1 MAQLIG
7 EAGEEKPPGSRYTL
21 GPRPASKEASVSRLR
36 TMGVTCVVLALA
48 STAACSNK
56 SASPKAA
63 DAVLLHASDVP
74 DMRLEGASQALTDTS
89 LLMEALGHG
98 EVFKIEPP
106 AIAAKLSEW
115 GFVRGH
121 LERFLGGGTH
131 AQAFVVELR
140 TAAEA
145 RTALAFMYQ
154 QLFELC
160 PGEPQCATQF
170 PVSVPDIPS
179 AKGQVVTPF
188 RDQNF
193 GKPFTDY
200 KVLFSVGPL
209 VYGIDVGG
217 DGDFYDPGTVSKDTA
232 LAVFKD
238 VYDRV
243 KGLSPDALFKI
254 VPSRPLGPPPDTAVS
269 GSPPPGAPP
278 PPGASSSPSP

>member
-1 MAQLIG
+1 M
-7 EAGEEKPPGSRYTL
+7 
-21 GPRPASKEASVSRLR
+21 SRLR
-36 TMGVTCVVLALA
+36 TMGVTCAILALA
-48 STAACSNK
+48 SMAACSNK
-56 SASPKAA
+56 AASPKAA
-63 DAVLLHASDVP
+63 DAVLLHASDLP
-74 DMRLEGASQALTDTS
+74 DMRLEGASQGLTDTTG
-89 LLMEALGHG
+89 LVEALGHG

-121 LERFLGGGTH
+121 LEKFLGGGTH
-131 AQAFVVELR
+131 AQAFVVEFK
-140 TAAEA
+140 TAADA

-154 QLFELC
+154 QLFKLC
-160 PGEPQCATQF
+160 PGEPRCATQF
-170 PVSVPDIPS
+170 PISVPDIPT

-200 KVLFSVGPL
+200 KVLFSISSL

-232 LAVFKD
+232 EAVFKD
-238 VYDRV
+238 VYERV
-243 KGLSPDALFKI
+243 KSLSPDALFRI
-254 VPSRPLGPPPDTAVS
+254 VPSRPLGPPPDTVVS

>member
-1 MAQLIG
+1 
-7 EAGEEKPPGSRYTL
+7 
-21 GPRPASKEASVSRLR
+21 VSRLR
-36 TMGVTCVVLALA
+36 TMGVACVVLALA
-48 STAACSNK
+48 LAGCSSK
-56 SASPKAA
+56 SAPPKAA

-74 DMRLEGASQALTDTS
+74 NMRLEGASQAFTDS
-89 LLMEALGHG
+89 DVLVQALGNG

-131 AQAFVVELR
+131 AQAFVIEFR
-140 TAAEA
+140 SPAEA
-145 RTALAFMYQ
+145 RTALDFMYK
-154 QLFELC
+154 QLFQPC
-160 PGEPQCATQF
+160 PGEPQCATKF
-170 PVSVPDIPS
+170 PVSVPDIPT

-232 LAVFKD
+232 VAVFKD
-238 VYDRV
+238 VFERV
-243 KGLSPDALFKI
+243 KGLSPAALFKI
-254 VPSRPLGPPPDTAVS
+254 VPARPLGSPPETAVS
-269 GSPPPGAPP
+269 GSPPPGAG
-278 PPGASSSPSP
+278 PPGATSSPSP